1 MEEKLFD
8 SSYLSK
14 GIYNGETKELII
26 VFKANEQPKMF
37 FEVEQE
43 VWDEMKES
51 ASVGSF
57 YHSKIKKVYEYS
69 VWGEGEQ
76 HPQ

>member
-14 GIYNGETKELII
+14 GVYNHDTRELII
-26 VFKANEQPKMF
+26 VFKTTESPKMF
-37 FEVEQE
+37 FEVPEE
-43 VWDEMKES
+43 VWGEMKSVES
-51 ASVGSF
+51 AGSF

-69 VWGEGEQ
+69 VWGESEK
-76 HPQ
+76 

>member
-1 MEEKLFD
+1 MEEKIFD

-14 GIYNGETKELII
+14 GIYNSESKELII

-37 FEVEQE
+37 YEVSQE
-43 VWDEMKES
+43 VWNEMKGS
-51 ASVGSF
+51 ASAGSF

-69 VWGEGEQ
+69 VWGEAQ
-76 HPQ
+76 

>member
-43 VWDEMKES
+43 VWNEMKES
-51 ASVGSF
+51 ASAGSF
-57 YHSKIKKVYEYS
+57 YHSKIKRVYEYS